1 MVGLQANI
9 DNRAQ
14 TVLNLFLAAIEVY
27 GTPSRV
33 RGDRGGENL
42 DVATWMIQ
50 HRGPSRSS
58 FLWGQS
64 TRNSRIERLWVDAGI
79 NFVRRW
85 KAFFIRLE
93 DIHMLDVNN
102 PCHLWLLH
110 FLFLGMLDDDCR
122 EFQDDWNY
130 HPISK
135 RGHNQSPF
143 VCHGHRDISDCFML
157 TILGYAVSLCRQTR
171 RLRRA

>member
-14 TVLNLFLAAIEVY
+14 TVLSLFLAAVETY

-33 RGDRGGENL
+33 RGDRGGENI
-42 DVATWMIQ
+42 DVAVWMIR
-50 HRGPSRSS
+50 HRGPNRSS

-64 TRNSRIERLWVDAGI
+64 TRNSCIERLWVDVGI
-79 NFVRRW
+79 NFVRCW

-93 DIHMLDVNN
+93 DIHMLDMSNS
-102 PCHLWLLH
+102 HHMWLLH
-110 FLFLGMLDDDCR
+110 HLFLGQLNDDCQQ
-122 EFQDDWNY
+122 FQLDWNH

-135 RGHNQSPF
+135 RGHNQAPL
-143 VCHGHRDISDCFML
+143 VCYICH
-157 TILGYAVSLCRQTR
+157 VSFL
-171 RLRRA
+171 